1 MKRTD
6 RLTNF
11 IAILLFA
18 AFLIYAGS
26 YAYRALRSTT
36 VTAEAVAAQVRPGS
50 VANGIVLRS
59 EQVLTSTEPYIDI
72 TARSGTKVAAG
83 ARLATAMRSEAGL
96 ERANRTH
103 ALELEIARI
112 SAALAGLDSAADL
125 TTRDAALRSAVDGLT
140 AAVARHELNGL
151 DAGTLNLRSL
161 LFELDASGVTQA
173 ELRELEKELDSLY
186 SSSDED
192 TQVLTAEVSGIFS
205 TLVDGYESLSPDELD
220 DLSPGRLAALMDR
233 SAAIPAGAYG
243 KIVSDFRWYFAAVM
257 DADDAARLTVG
268 RLATLNF
275 GRYYGADIDA
285 KVLSVSAAENGTC
298 AVLFSCSTALAD
310 TLAMRQVS
318 ASVVFDSYDGIR
330 VPLQALQTDPDS
342 GELYVWVITAM
353 QLERKAVTVVYQDE
367 DIAII
372 ARSAAADA
380 LREGNT
386 VVVSGENLYE
396 GKVME

>member
-161 LFELDASGVTQA
+161 LFELDASGATQA